1 LPNQQLPILLATVV
15 DAAGLAR
22 LPMLLSTAGC
32 AVTLLASKGLAIA
45 RSRFLK
51 RRIVDCQSVQEVI
64 ERLRRIDAEEY
75 AAVILGDEIVL
86 HEVAQFSDQVWAQ
99 RCLPVKPADLSVVLS
114 KHAFTRAA
122 GLRGVPTPKE
132 HICDDVEAAVDA
144 ARELHFPVVLK
155 QPTGFSGL
163 GVRQVGDEAHLR
175 AVWLELGGGPLAIQ
189 EFLPGRVGST
199 DILFKQ
205 GTPLAWT
212 CNYTARSWPSEFT
225 ASCVRQ
231 WADLPFIE
239 PWLEEIGKLTGF
251 TGFAGIDWIHEPRS
265 GAFHVIEFNP
275 RPTPGLYLG
284 MKVGVNFAEAFVGA
298 LAGRATVVRPRR
310 ASRPFAV
317 MFPQAMFWGID
328 HKDFRT
334 ILQALRDVPVRD
346 PWLALALLR
355 RVLTHYLP
363 PSLRR
368 KH

>member
-1 LPNQQLPILLATVV
+1 
-15 DAAGLAR
+15 
-22 LPMLLSTAGC
+22 MLLSAVGC
-32 AVTLLASKGLAIA
+32 AVTLLAPKRLAIA
-45 RSRFLK
+45 RSRFVK
-51 RRIVDCQSVQEVI
+51 RPIADCQSLQEVVACLRQQI
-64 ERLRRIDAEEY
+64 EGEEY

-86 HEVAQFSDQVWAQ
+86 HEVAKLSDQVWAR
-99 RCLPVKPADLSVVLS
+99 RCLPVDPACLAVTLS
-114 KHAFTRAA
+114 KHEFARMAS
-122 GLRGVPTPKE
+122 LRSVPTPKE
-132 HICDDVEAAVDA
+132 YLCADLENAVAA
-144 ARELHFPVVLK
+144 ARELQFPLVLK
-155 QPTGFSGL
+155 QASGFSGQ
-163 GVRQVGDEAHLR
+163 GVRRVDDEAQLR
-175 AVWLELGGGPLAIQ
+175 AVWLELGGGSLAVQ

-199 DILFKQ
+199 DILFAQ
-205 GTPLAWT
+205 GRPLAWT
-212 CNYTARSWPSEFT
+212 CNYTVRAWPTDFT
-225 ASCVRQ
+225 SSCVRE

-265 GAFHVIEFNP
+265 GAFHVIELNP

-284 MKVGVNFAEAFVGA
+284 EKVGVNFAEAFVGA
-298 LAGRATVVRPRR
+298 LAGRATIIRPHR
-310 ASRPFAV
+310 AARPLAV
-317 MFPQAMFWGID
+317 MFPQAVFWGVD